1 MSFVERLDRFQRR
14 YPKTGY
20 PLAVIYKFVD
30 DQGGYLAALITYYGF
45 VSLFPLLLLFTTVLG
60 FVLENNPGLRDQ
72 IVSSTLSEI
81 PVIGGQLNDPA
92 ALSGGTVAVVIG
104 LVGALY
110 GGLGVAVAS
119 QNAMNAVWDVPRN
132 SRPNPIKVRLRGLVL
147 LFTVGLTMV
156 ALVAISITAASFD
169 VTGLGELYTRA
180 GTLLLALVVFTFAF
194 IFGTARQVRVLDV
207 LPGAAIAAVGW
218 QLLEHF
224 GGFYIERV
232 IARTEKINGVFA
244 MVLGLIAFI
253 YLAAAMVVICLE
265 INAVRVDKL
274 YPRALLTP
282 FTDNVV
288 LTEGDENAYRQ
299 LAQAQRQKGFQTIEV
314 TFDNPREKT

>member
-1 MSFVERLDRFQRR
+1 MSVVERLDRFHRR
-14 YPKTGY
+14 FPKTGF
-20 PLAVIYKFVD
+20 PLAVAYKFFD

-45 VSLFPLLLLFTTVLG
+45 VSLFPLLLLFTTILG
-60 FVLENNPGLRDQ
+60 FLLENNPGLRDQ
-72 IVSSTLSEI
+72 IVSSTMSEI

-92 ALSGGTVAVVIG
+92 ALSGGTTAVLIG
-104 LVGALY
+104 LIGALY

-147 LFTVGLTMV
+147 LFTVGLSMV
-156 ALVAISITAASFD
+156 ALVAISIVAASFD
-169 VTGLGELYTRA
+169 VTGLGDLFTRV
-180 GTLLLALVVFTFAF
+180 GTALLALGVFTFAF
-194 IFGTARQVRVLDV
+194 MFGTARKVRVFDV
-207 LPGAAIAAVGW
+207 LPGAVIAAAGW

-224 GGFYIERV
+224 GGYYIAHV

-253 YLAAAMVVICLE
+253 YLAAALVVVCLE
-265 INAVRVDKL
+265 VNAVRVDKL

-282 FTDNVV
+282 FTDDVD
-288 LTEGDENAYRQ
+288 LTEGDEKAYRQ
-299 LAQAQRQKGFQTIEV
+299 LAQAQRQKGFETIEV
-314 TFDNPREKT
+314 TFDNPRSKP

>member
-1 MSFVERLDRFQRR
+1 MSVVERLDRFHRR
-14 YPKTGY
+14 YPKTGF
-20 PLAVIYKFVD
+20 PLAVAYKFFD

-45 VSLFPLLLLFTTVLG
+45 VSLFPLLLLFTTILG
-60 FVLENNPGLRDQ
+60 FLLENNPGLRDQ
-72 IVSSTLSEI
+72 IVSSTMSEI

-92 ALSGGTVAVVIG
+92 ALSGGTTAVLIG
-104 LVGALY
+104 LIGALY

-147 LFTVGLTMV
+147 LFTVGLSMV
-156 ALVAISITAASFD
+156 ALVAISIVAASFD
-169 VTGLGELYTRA
+169 VTGLGDLFTRV
-180 GTLLLALVVFTFAF
+180 GTFTLALVVFVFAF
-194 IFGTARQVRVLDV
+194 IFGTARKVGVLDV
-207 LPGAAIAAVGW
+207 LPGAVIAAAGW

-224 GGFYIERV
+224 GGYYIEHV

-253 YLAAAMVVICLE
+253 YLAAALVVICLE
-265 INAVRVDKL
+265 VNAVRVDKL

-282 FTDNVV
+282 FTDNVD
-288 LTEGDENAYRQ
+288 LTEGDEKAYRQ
-299 LAQAQRQKGFQTIEV
+299 LAQAQRQKGFETIEV
-314 TFDNPREKT
+314 TFDNPRSKP

>member
-1 MSFVERLDRFQRR
+1 MSVVDRLDRFHRR
-14 YPKTGY
+14 YPKTGF
-20 PLAVIYKFVD
+20 PLAVAYKFFD

-45 VSLFPLLLLFTTVLG
+45 VSLFPLLLLFTTILG
-60 FVLENNPGLRDQ
+60 FLLENNPGLRDQ
-72 IVSSTLSEI
+72 IVSSTMSEI

-92 ALSGGTVAVVIG
+92 ALSGGTVAVIIG
-104 LVGALY
+104 LIGALY

-147 LFTVGLTMV
+147 LFTVGLSMV
-156 ALVAISITAASFD
+156 ALVAISILAASFD
-169 VTGLGELYTRA
+169 VTGLGDLFTRV
-180 GTLLLALVVFTFAF
+180 GTFTLALVVFVFAF
-194 IFGTARQVRVLDV
+194 IFGTARKVGVLDV
-207 LPGAAIAAVGW
+207 LPGAVIAAAGW

-224 GGFYIERV
+224 GGYYIEHV

-253 YLAAAMVVICLE
+253 YLAAALVVICLE

-282 FTDNVV
+282 FTDNVD
-288 LTEGDENAYRQ
+288 LTEGDEKAYRQ
-299 LAQAQRQKGFQTIEV
+299 LAQAQRQKGFETIEV
-314 TFDNPREKT
+314 TFDNPRSKP